1 LGALTPTPPKKTC
14 STWHMI
20 LLSDN
25 QQQPVGLGWRA
36 LSRALVAPVYNWR
49 TRRIAQTLGPQISA
63 GETVLDFGAGDGEV
77 ARAIVAHSGCRL
89 TGLDTITYGDIG
101 LDFVLY
107 DGHTI
112 PLADDSFDTV
122 MALFV
127 LHHCTDPDQALAEC
141 RRVSRRR
148 LLIVEEVYTNRLEA
162 LFTSAEDWVTNRLLS
177 GDVDIPLN
185 FRSLADWRATFR
197 RLGLA
202 QRSER
207 TFRPLPFI
215 PLRTV
220 LFELE
225 K

>member
-1 LGALTPTPPKKTC
+1 MTLF
-14 STWHMI
+14 
-20 LLSDN
+20 SDN
-25 QQQPVGLGWRA
+25 QQQPAGLGWRT

-49 TRRIAQTLGPQISA
+49 TRRIAQTLGPRFST
-63 GETVLDFGAGDGEV
+63 GETVLDFGIGDGEV
-77 ARAIVAHSGCRL
+77 ARAIVAQSGCHL
-89 TGLDTITYGDIG
+89 TGLDTITYGDSG
-101 LDFVLY
+101 LDCVLY
-107 DGHTI
+107 DGHDI
-112 PLADDSFDTV
+112 PLANDSFDTV

-127 LHHCTDPDQALAEC
+127 LHHCADPDRALAEC

-148 LLIVEEVYTNRLEA
+148 LLIVEEVFTNRLEA
-162 LFTSAEDWVTNRLLS
+162 VFTSAEDWVTNRLLS

-185 FRSLADWRATFR
+185 FRSLTDWRATFR
-197 RLGLA
+197 RMGLT